1 MGGDARAMV
10 EVGNGFGGKNHIPT
24 TLDNPTA
31 FPLRLQM
38 SRITAM
44 EYATKISSAI
54 FLREL
59 PPFVRQL

>member
-1 MGGDARAMV
+1 MGGDAKAMV

-24 TLDNPTA
+24 TLDNPSV
-31 FPLRLQM
+31 LSLLLQM